1 MSRNMLQLTK
11 LGSSSRQI
19 QVADRWHLLLEA
31 NAVAIDPIKPYNND
45 RQSTIASNG
54 DRAKLY

>member
-1 MSRNMLQLTK
+1 MLQLTK